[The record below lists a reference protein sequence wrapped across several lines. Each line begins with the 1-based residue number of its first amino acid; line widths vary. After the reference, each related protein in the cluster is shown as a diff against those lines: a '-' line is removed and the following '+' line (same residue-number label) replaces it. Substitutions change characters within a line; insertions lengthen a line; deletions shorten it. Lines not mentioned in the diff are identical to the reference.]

1 MNGTG
6 RGQEDESHLLPSARP
21 GRVNCGAPVTYYATP
36 GGEGE
41 SSDGKN
47 EEHFTAGDSWR
58 TDYDYGGLHRGVR
71 QDRAG
76 NGKATVAARGGK
88 RAGD

>member
-58 TDYDYGGLHRGVR
+58 TDYDYGGIH
-71 QDRAG
+71 
-76 NGKATVAARGGK
+76 
-88 RAGD
+88 

>member
-6 RGQEDESHLLPSARP
+6 GQDESHLLPSARP
-21 GRVNCGAPVTYYATP
+21 GRVNGGAPVTYATP

-47 EEHFTAGDSWR
+47 EERSRAGDSWR